1 MTRRRGLLALLLSAW
16 LSGLVVASDWLPF
29 ESPLAL
35 RHPGDEP
42 VPSFEPPAEFCEP
55 LFVEQGCFV
64 REDLDHAQHGELE
77 RLLERRGQEVERWR
91 GERRQ
96 AWLTAGWW
104 RGGWPLFAA
113 LWSAL
118 AILALRA
125 LGRIAPL
132 P

>member
-1 MTRRRGLLALLLSAW
+1 MTRRRGILALLLSAW
-16 LSGLVVASDWLPF
+16 LSGLVLASERLSF

-96 AWLTAGWW
+96 AWLTADWW
-104 RGGWPLFAA
+104 RGGWPPFAV

-118 AILALRA
+118 AALAAVRLRRVA
-125 LGRIAPL
+125 GAP
-132 P
+132 